1 LRDQIAI
8 LVDGTIV
15 PCCLDADGAMNLG
28 NIFTDKLDEIL
39 NGERVQKIR
48 NGFINNTITEEF
60 CKSCGFFI

>member
-28 NIFTDKLDEIL
+28 NIFTDDLAEIL
-39 NGERVQKIR
+39 KAERAQNIR
-48 NGFINNTITEEF
+48 NGFINNTITEIF